1 MFDSN
6 TSRGTILPYV
16 ASSRTA
22 FLLIIYPHTVLHYT
36 TLHYTTLHHTA
47 LHYTT
52 LHYTIPHY
60 TTLHCTTLHYT
71 ALHCTPLHYIT
82 LHYTTLHY
90 IALYCM
96 YSPHYFYVL
105 TCRMAACSFWL
116 RPFRASWP
124 SVAALEAW
132 PMKPWAHTPAD
143 ESMNSGK
150 SEG

>member
-82 LHYTTLHY
+82 LHYTTLHCSVLY
-90 IALYCM
+90 VFSSLFLCAYLQNGCLLLLIEAFQGFLALCGRFRGLADEAL
-96 YSPHYFYVL
+96 STH
-105 TCRMAACSFWL
+105 TCRW
-116 RPFRASWP
+116 
-124 SVAALEAW
+124 VNE
-132 PMKPWAHTPAD
+132 
-143 ESMNSGK
+143 
-150 SEG
+150 